1 MSSTVVKDVEKVNS
15 IIWFRNDL
23 RAVDHSGLSHAIENS
38 KNVIGVYCFNPD
50 QFKLNN
56 LGFPKTDSFRANFLI
71 ESVKCLKKELKKINI
86 SLLIGVDNPESLISG
101 IISKKNIGRVY
112 LQDEW
117 TEEEIK
123 EEDFLKKLDIDIFKF
138 NDQFLYHP
146 QDVDINNIS
155 NVFTN
160 FRKYCEK
167 KLHVRQSFGLNT
179 KMNEDNLIED
189 EFLVPTLK
197 DLGLNNFNFDHRSA
211 FPFKGGYK
219 QGLVR
224 LNYYLWESKKVS
236 FYKKTR
242 NGLIGKDYSSKLS
255 SWLSNGALSPR
266 IIYHSIKD
274 YEKKIEKNQST
285 YWMIFELIWRDFFK
299 YISIINGNKIFK
311 VGGILDKNYKWAY
324 DKKLFENWINGKTP
338 EPFVNANMLELK
350 YTGWMSNRGRQ
361 NVASYLSKENNID
374 WRWGAKYFESKLID
388 YDVHS
393 NYGNWMYV
401 SGVGNDPRDRKFN
414 VKFQAERYDPN
425 NKFQNLW
432 LQEKLSLF

>member
-15 IIWFRNDL
+15 IVWFRNDL

-38 KNVIGVYCFNPD
+38 KNVIGVYCFNPH

-71 ESVKCLKKELKKINI
+71 ESVKCLKEELKKINI
-86 SLLIGVDNPESLISG
+86 SLVIGVDKPESLISN
-101 IISKKNIGRVY
+101 IILKKNIGRVY

-146 QDVDINNIS
+146 QDVDIKNVS

-189 EFLVPTLK
+189 KFLVPTLK

-211 FPFKGGYK
+211 
-219 QGLVR
+219 
-224 LNYYLWESKKVS
+224 
-236 FYKKTR
+236 
-242 NGLIGKDYSSKLS
+242 D
-255 SWLSNGALSPR
+255 
-266 IIYHSIKD
+266 
-274 YEKKIEKNQST
+274 NQPS
-285 YWMIFELIWRDFFK
+285 
-299 YISIINGNKIFK
+299 
-311 VGGILDKNYKWAY
+311 
-324 DKKLFENWINGKTP
+324 
-338 EPFVNANMLELK
+338 
-350 YTGWMSNRGRQ
+350 
-361 NVASYLSKENNID
+361 
-374 WRWGAKYFESKLID
+374 
-388 YDVHS
+388 
-393 NYGNWMYV
+393 
-401 SGVGNDPRDRKFN
+401 
-414 VKFQAERYDPN
+414 
-425 NKFQNLW
+425 
-432 LQEKLSLF
+432 